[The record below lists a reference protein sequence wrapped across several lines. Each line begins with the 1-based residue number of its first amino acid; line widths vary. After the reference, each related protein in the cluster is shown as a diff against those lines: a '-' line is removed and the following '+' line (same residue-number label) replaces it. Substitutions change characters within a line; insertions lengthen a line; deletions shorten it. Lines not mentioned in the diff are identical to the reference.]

1 MALARSIRVI
11 VGVVVAV
18 IVVGIVLRLL
28 SANPPNVI
36 VSDIH
41 DAAQALVGPF
51 RNVFSLGTPKASLA
65 ASWGLAAIVYL
76 IVARLLAGLVAR
88 PALRGPGRMRP
99 IA

>member
-1 MALARSIRVI
+1 MRSIRVV

-41 DAAQALVGPF
+41 GAAQALVGPF
-51 RNVFSLGTPKASLA
+51 RNVSSLGTPKASLA
-65 ASWGLAAIVYL
+65 ANWGLAAIVYL

-88 PALRGPGRMRP
+88 TALRGPGRMRR